1 MLLDLVKKNRS
12 YRGYDHSRKITGEE
26 LLSFVEAARLCP
38 SSVNVQPL
46 KYFLACEEG
55 VVAAVQAETNWA
67 KGLPDLVLPHPGKE
81 PTAFIVICQDLNIS
95 DNLARFQRDVGIV
108 AQTMLLA
115 AVEQGLGGCM
125 IGNFKAGPPDAHRGV
140 REAGRG
146 GGPHGRGRRE
156 DRLLPGCGGQALRAE
171 EGAFGDCSLTKRKT
185 VRTGCEP
192 SFLFTTFTF
201 HPRRKAPH
209 PARPSAFLSP
219 ACSP

>member
-1 MLLDLVKKNRS
+1 MLLNLVKKNRS
-12 YRGYDHSRKITGEE
+12 YRGYDHSRKITSEE

-108 AQTMLLA
+108 AQTMLFA

-125 IGNFKAGPPDAHRGV
+125 IGNFKAGSVSKVLGLPEHIRPMLIVAFGKPDEEVVLTDVVDGKTAYYRD
-140 REAGRG
+140 A
-146 GGPHGRGRRE
+146 E
-156 DRLLPGCGGQALRAE
+156 DRHYVPKRALSE
-171 EGAFGDCSLTKRKT
+171 IVL
-185 VRTGCEP
+185 
-192 SFLFTTFTF
+192 
-201 HPRRKAPH
+201 
-209 PARPSAFLSP
+209 
-219 ACSP
+219 